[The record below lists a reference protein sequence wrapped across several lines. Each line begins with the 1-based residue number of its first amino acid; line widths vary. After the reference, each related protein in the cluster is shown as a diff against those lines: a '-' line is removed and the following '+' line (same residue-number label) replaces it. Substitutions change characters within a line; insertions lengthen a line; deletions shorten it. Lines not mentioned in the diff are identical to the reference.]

1 MEIIKTIVDFR
12 KVRLSLT
19 EPVGLVP
26 TMGYLH
32 EGHMSLIRQ
41 AKMDNSSVVV
51 SIFVNPMQFGA
62 DEDLDRYPRNL
73 ERDLSQLQ
81 KEGVDAVFVPST
93 AEMYPIHFSSRVEVD
108 NITQRLE
115 GASRP
120 EHFRGVT
127 TVVVKLF
134 NIIQPTRAYFGQKDS
149 QQAIVISKM
158 VADLN
163 MNLIIIT
170 LPTVREPDGLALSSR
185 NSYLNRRERKA
196 ALVLSQSLMLAKKLW
211 QQGERD
217 TKTLHWE
224 MVRLIR
230 KEPLAAIDYIS
241 IADPKTLM
249 EREEVKPPT
258 LVSLAVKIGKTRL
271 IDNVVLE

>member
-1 MEIIKTIVDFR
+1 MELIKTVVDMR
-12 KVRLSLT
+12 QVRLRLT
-19 EPVGLVP
+19 EPVGFVP

-32 EGHMSLIRQ
+32 AGHISLIRQ
-41 AKMDNSSVVV
+41 AKLDNSSVVV
-51 SIFVNPMQFGA
+51 SIFVNPIQFDA
-62 DEDLDRYPRNL
+62 DEDFDRYPRNL

-81 KEGVDAVFVPST
+81 KEGVDVIFVPSM
-93 AEMYPIHFSSRVEVD
+93 AEMYPTYFSSRVEVD

-120 EHFRGVT
+120 KHFSGVT

-134 NIIQPTRAYFGQKDS
+134 NIIQPTRAYFGRKDI

-158 VADLN
+158 VVDLN

-170 LPTVREPDGLALSSR
+170 LPTVREPDGLAISSR
-185 NSYLNRRERKA
+185 NSYLNTRERKA
-196 ALVLSQSLMLAKKLW
+196 ALVLYQSLMLAKKLW

-217 TKTLHWE
+217 TETLRCE
-224 MVRLIR
+224 MLGFIR

-241 IADPKTLM
+241 IADPKTLV

-258 LVSLAVKIGKTRL
+258 LVSLAVKIGETRL

>member
-1 MEIIKTIVDFR
+1 MELIKTVVDMR
-12 KVRLSLT
+12 QVRLRLT
-19 EPVGLVP
+19 EPVGFVP

-32 EGHMSLIRQ
+32 AGHISLIRQ
-41 AKMDNSSVVV
+41 AKLDNSSVVV
-51 SIFVNPMQFGA
+51 SIFVNPIQFDA
-62 DEDLDRYPRNL
+62 DEDFDRYPRNL

-81 KEGVDAVFVPST
+81 KEGVDVIFVPSI
-93 AEMYPIHFSSRVEVD
+93 AEMYPTHFSSRVEVD

-120 EHFRGVT
+120 KHFSGVT

-134 NIIQPTRAYFGQKDS
+134 NIIQPTRAYFGRKDI

-158 VADLN
+158 VVDLN

-170 LPTVREPDGLALSSR
+170 LPTVREPDGLAISSR
-185 NSYLNRRERKA
+185 NSYLNTRERKA
-196 ALVLSQSLMLAKKLW
+196 ALVLYQSLMLAKKLW

-217 TKTLHWE
+217 TETLRCE
-224 MVRLIR
+224 MLRFIR

-241 IADPKTLM
+241 VADPKTLV

-258 LVSLAVKIGKTRL
+258 LVSLAVKIGETRL